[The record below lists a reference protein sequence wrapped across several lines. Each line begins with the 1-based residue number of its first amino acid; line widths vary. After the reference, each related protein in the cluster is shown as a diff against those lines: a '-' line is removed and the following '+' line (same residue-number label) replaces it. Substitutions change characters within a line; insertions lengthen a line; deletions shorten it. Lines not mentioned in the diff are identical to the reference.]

1 MKTTEIPE
9 PLKAGAERDCT
20 IRSGYRIFANATH
33 GGGPHC
39 WSSPNLEMAQLLA
52 KTICEE
58 TAQEVEITK
67 YLGCIRR
74 KAPETEWLEA
84 REAKSV

>member
-1 MKTTEIPE
+1 MKSTTIPE
-9 PLKAGAERDCT
+9 PLKAGAERDCK

-33 GGGPHC
+33 GGGPQC
-39 WSSPNLEMAQLLA
+39 WYSDSLEMAKLLA

-58 TAQEVEITK
+58 TAQEVEIAK

-84 REAKSV
+84 KER